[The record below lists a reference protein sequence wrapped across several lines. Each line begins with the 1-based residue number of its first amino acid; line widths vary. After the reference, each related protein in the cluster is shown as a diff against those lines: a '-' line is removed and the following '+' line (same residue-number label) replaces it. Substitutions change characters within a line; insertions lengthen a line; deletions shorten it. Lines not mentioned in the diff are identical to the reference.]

1 MTIPFDLRLKTPVG
15 RVGGRV
21 LLPERMRLGEL
32 AWSLLQLD
40 DQLIAQA
47 VRFDLRNHD
56 RAISCARGCGACCRQ
71 LVPISPPEAFMIAD
85 LVASFPVERR
95 GAVLDRMAS
104 IRARLDALGFNEKF
118 RTEHFKAVAV
128 EYFRLGESCPFLEDE
143 ACTIHGDRPFVC
155 REFLVTTPA
164 ALCGDIVHF
173 GAVRA
178 VPLSVR
184 MTDAMSRLTGELFGN
199 EATAIPLVGAVEWA
213 IEHRE
218 EGQRQF
224 ESVPLLKRLVEIL
237 HDDIQS
243 PAGTSE
249 ESSRP

>member
-1 MTIPFDLRLKTPVG
+1 MPIPFDLLLNTPIG
-15 RVGGRV
+15 RIGGSV
-21 LLPERMRLGEL
+21 LLPARMRLGEL
-32 AWSLLQLD
+32 AWNLLRLD
-40 DQLIAQA
+40 DQLVGQA

-56 RAISCARGCGACCRQ
+56 RSISCAKGCGACCRQ

-85 LVASFPVERR
+85 LVAAFPAERR

-143 ACTIHGDRPFVC
+143 ACTIYGDRPFVC
-155 REFLVTTPA
+155 REFLVTSPSA
-164 ALCGDIVHF
+164 FCGDAAHF
-173 GAVRA
+173 GSVRA

-184 MTDAMSRLTGELFGN
+184 MTDAMSKLTGELFGN
-199 EATAIPLVGAVEWA
+199 EATAIPLVGAVEWT
-213 IEHRE
+213 IEHRD

-224 ESVPLLKRLVEIL
+224 ESVPLLTRLVEIL
-237 HDDIQS
+237 HEDIQS
-243 PAGTSE
+243 TAGMRVEAFTT
-249 ESSRP
+249 